1 MTKPLP
7 FTAAA
12 VARAIEGVRKA
23 GMAVTA
29 TSIAPDGTVT
39 VHHVPVAPPA
49 VPTQDDEEARKWAH
63 A

>member
-23 GMAVTA
+23 GLAITA
-29 TSIAPDGTVT
+29 TSVAPDGTVT
-39 VHHVPVAPPA
+39 IFHEGVALPTPPA
-49 VPTQDDEEARKWAH
+49 QIDEASDWKDA
-63 A
+63 

>member
-23 GMAVTA
+23 GLAITA
-29 TSIAPDGTVT
+29 TSVAPDGTVT
-39 VHHVPVAPPA
+39 IFHYAVVAPTPP
-49 VPTQDDEEARKWAH
+49 VQDDVASEWADMS
-63 A
+63 